1 MARAQRDERTA
12 TVDDRAP
19 GREHGHDWW
28 RRQNANA
35 DMRRDS
41 PPHHR
46 DVSPQ
51 RISTQVG
58 DVLILQTN
66 KSFTI
71 YAVGLVTK
79 EGQQDF
85 CGQTNVTHAPDRAA
99 AGLEGPS
106 SRPAETA
113 RNSATIP
120 RLTATGRN
128 LPTEIH
134 FAVSGP
140 FPRAYY
146 PEIRSNVTRRDDRSA
161 GARPGAPG
169 NGRDRPHP
177 VVRDVLAQSADRQG
191 PGDSVPGGNA
201 PRTR

>member
-1 MARAQRDERTA
+1 MASAQRDERTA
-12 TVDDRAP
+12 TVDDRAH
-19 GREHGHDWW
+19 GREHGHDQW

-85 CGQTNVTHAPDRAA
+85 CGQFNVTHVPDRAA
-99 AGLEGPS
+99 AMVEAKALLVPGRRIVLCNMDTNDWSEISNRGTTCEPQRRHD
-106 SRPAETA
+106 SRSRELA
-113 RNSATIP
+113 
-120 RLTATGRN
+120 
-128 LPTEIH
+128 
-134 FAVSGP
+134 
-140 FPRAYY
+140 
-146 PEIRSNVTRRDDRSA
+146 RSA
-161 GARPGAPG
+161 
-169 NGRDRPHP
+169 
-177 VVRDVLAQSADRQG
+177 
-191 PGDSVPGGNA
+191 
-201 PRTR
+201 